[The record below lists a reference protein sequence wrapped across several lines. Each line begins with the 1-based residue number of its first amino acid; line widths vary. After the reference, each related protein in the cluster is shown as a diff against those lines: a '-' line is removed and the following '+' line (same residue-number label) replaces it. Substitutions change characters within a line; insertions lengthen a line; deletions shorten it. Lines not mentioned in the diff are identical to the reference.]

1 MTVTKELIPR
11 VSPFTVGPTGD
22 FTTEAFEW
30 YKTLAEAEFA
40 TDNPGL
46 SADKADEAVAN
57 LICDIF
63 ASGGGGREL
72 KSENIGDYSYT
83 KDGSGKTSYR
93 LRYEEIIK
101 QHSLIQPATGGITRD
116 DAAPPKQ
123 FKFDGQPVRTFGD
136 E

>member
-1 MTVTKELIPR
+1 MTVTKEMIPR
-11 VSPFTVGPTGD
+11 VSPFAVGPTGD
-22 FTTEAFEW
+22 FTNEAFEW
-30 YKTLAEAEFA
+30 YRTLAEADFA
-40 TDNPGL
+40 IDNPGL
-46 SADKADEAVAN
+46 SDDKADEAVAN

-63 ASGGGGREL
+63 ASGSGGREL
-72 KSENIGDYSYT
+72 KSEKIGDYSYT

-101 QHSLIQPATGGITRD
+101 QFSSQPATLGVTRMD
-116 DAAPPKQ
+116 STLPNQ